1 MSRIRREQDVIRRAI
16 WVILI
21 FVSVFCVA
29 AVSDECDGKDEMV
42 PINQSSGT
50 CEGIVQDP
58 STGQFFC
65 VNQK

>member
-1 MSRIRREQDVIRRAI
+1 MSATRREQYVVKRAL

-21 FVSVFCVA
+21 FISVFCVA
-29 AVSDECDGKDEMV
+29 AVSDECDGKDEVV

-50 CEGIVQDP
+50 CEGIIQDP
-58 STGQFFC
+58 NTGEYFC